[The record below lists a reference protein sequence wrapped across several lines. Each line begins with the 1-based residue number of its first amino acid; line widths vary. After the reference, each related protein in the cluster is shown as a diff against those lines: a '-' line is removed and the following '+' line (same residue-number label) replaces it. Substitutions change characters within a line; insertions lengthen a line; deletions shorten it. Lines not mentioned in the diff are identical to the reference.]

1 MADEVKFTFDLN
13 RIKYSEILAFK
24 ENDPDAGAKTVDIM
38 ARSCTSWP
46 YKHEITND
54 AILEMGLS
62 DFVDMQAAFNDV
74 MEELFR
80 KIKGDK

>member
-1 MADEVKFTFDLN
+1 MADEIKFTFDLN

-24 ENDPDAGAKTVDIM
+24 EDDPDAGAKTVDIM

-46 YKHEITND
+46 YKGDVSVD
-54 AILEMGLS
+54 AIMEMGLA

-80 KIKGDK
+80 KIKGNK